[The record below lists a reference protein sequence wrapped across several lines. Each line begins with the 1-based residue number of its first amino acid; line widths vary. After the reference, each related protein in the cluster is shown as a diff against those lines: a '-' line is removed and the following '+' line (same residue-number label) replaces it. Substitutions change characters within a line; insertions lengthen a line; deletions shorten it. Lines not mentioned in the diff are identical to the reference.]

1 VRRAPRR
8 AVTILS
14 PRQQVVG
21 FRAVV
26 IGLVAAA
33 AVTLVP
39 LWAPLVL
46 AAWVAAF
53 TRPLLT
59 RTAKVKG
66 VRHRAAGALVV
77 ALVTAIMVPLGIALA
92 SLTQGATDLVRR
104 LLASDGAKSA
114 LVAIVSAD
122 GSGDAEHPLAPVAS
136 PGKILALLQEHGA
149 QAWDLGSGIAS
160 TAAAAVLSLFVFVYA
175 VYVFLVDGP
184 EHTEWIEE
192 HAPLDVEHTRRLAA
206 AFHETGR
213 GLFVSLGLTG
223 LAQGALATIT
233 YVALGVPRALV
244 LGLLTCFASLIP
256 SVGSGLVWV
265 PITVGLALAGKT
277 ASAVIMACVGV
288 FFIGT
293 VDNVLRPVFA
303 RYGKLELS
311 TFILLMAIFG
321 GLAVFGPWGLVLG
334 PLFVRLAKEA
344 LTMARLDR
352 ARADEPPAPAPAT
365 DATRPPPP
373 PKAPGRRFLRAA
385 RAARRSRSARA

>member
-1 VRRAPRR
+1 M
-8 AVTILS
+8 TILS

-26 IGLVAAA
+26 LGLVAAA
-33 AVTLVP
+33 AFTLVP

-66 VRHRAAGALVV
+66 VRHRAAGAMVV
-77 ALVTAIMVPLGIALA
+77 ALVTMIVVPLGVAIA
-92 SLTQGATDLVRR
+92 SLTRGAADLARG
-104 LLASDGAKSA
+104 LLASDGARSA
-114 LVAIVSAD
+114 LISVVSAD
-122 GSGDAEHPLAPVAS
+122 SAASAEHPLALVAS

-160 TAAAAVLSLFVFVYA
+160 TAAAAVLSGFVFVYA
-175 VYVFLVDGP
+175 VYVFLVHGP
-184 EHTEWIEE
+184 EHTEWIEQ

-213 GLFVSLGLTG
+213 GLFVSLGLTS
-223 LAQGALATIT
+223 LAQGALATVA

-265 PITVGLALAGKT
+265 PIAVGLALAGKT

-288 FFIGT
+288 FVIGT

-311 TFILLMAIFG
+311 TFVLLMAIFG
-321 GLAVFGPWGLVLG
+321 GLAVFGAWGLLLG

-352 ARADEPPAPAPAT
+352 ARTEEPLRRAPRA
-365 DATRPPPP
+365 
-373 PKAPGRRFLRAA
+373 GRRFLRAA
-385 RAARRSRSARA
+385 RAARRSPAPRA